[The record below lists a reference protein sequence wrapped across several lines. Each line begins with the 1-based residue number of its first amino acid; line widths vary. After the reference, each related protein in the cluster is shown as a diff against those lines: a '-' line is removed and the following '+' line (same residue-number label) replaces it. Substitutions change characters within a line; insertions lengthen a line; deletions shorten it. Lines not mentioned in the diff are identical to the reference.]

1 LLVGNVRHA
10 IALAWRVERGL
21 VVQHVGA
28 ALLNALAPVAIAYVG
43 KLIVDAVVLSI
54 ASAEHPIFPSL
65 TWALVELG
73 LVLGAHAS
81 GQWSGLTSQLL
92 RARLAMHVDRIIF
105 EKVLRLSVARFE
117 DPQFMDML
125 ERARKESSWRPLE
138 MITHGLR
145 LLRDVTTLVG
155 YGALL
160 VGFSPWAAVA
170 LVLAGLPFLAETRY
184 AAEQYLM
191 KSQRTQRERQAFY
204 LQQLLTSDWHVKEV
218 KLFALGPFLL
228 GRHKELHDGFY
239 AEDRRFATRRGLA
252 VTLLGALS
260 IGVFYAIYALVIGQT
275 VTGAITL
282 GSMTLYLTVFRS
294 GQSSFQSAMTSIA
307 RAYEDNLYVNNL
319 FELLALEEDD
329 VAERGPAS
337 AKLPEHAPEVRF
349 EHVTFHYPG
358 SERPC
363 LEDVSFTIAPGQ
375 TLALVG
381 PNGAGKTT
389 LIKLLV
395 GLYPM
400 QKGRILVGGEDI
412 AKMDRGE
419 LRARIGVV
427 FQDFVHYHF
436 SAADN
441 VGMGWL
447 PLRED
452 HDAIERA
459 ARSAGASEIVES
471 LPAKWDTILGRW
483 FGGEQLSVGQWQ
495 RMALARAFMR
505 RSKVLVLDEPTASI
519 DAEGEHEIFQRF
531 GALKTDATAV
541 LITHRFGTVRMADRI
556 VVLEHGRVVEEGTH
570 DELARAG
577 GLYARMFEMQAEGYR
592 D

>member
-1 LLVGNVRHA
+1 
-10 IALAWRVERGL
+10 
-21 VVQHVGA
+21 
-28 ALLNALAPVAIAYVG
+28 
-43 KLIVDAVVLSI
+43 
-54 ASAEHPIFPSL
+54 
-65 TWALVELG
+65 
-73 LVLGAHAS
+73 
-81 GQWSGLTSQLL
+81 
-92 RARLAMHVDRIIF
+92 
-105 EKVLRLSVARFE
+105 
-117 DPQFMDML
+117 
-125 ERARKESSWRPLE
+125 
-138 MITHGLR
+138 
-145 LLRDVTTLVG
+145 
-155 YGALL
+155 
-160 VGFSPWAAVA
+160 
-170 LVLAGLPFLAETRY
+170 
-184 AAEQYLM
+184 
-191 KSQRTQRERQAFY
+191 
-204 LQQLLTSDWHVKEV
+204 
-218 KLFALGPFLL
+218 
-228 GRHKELHDGFY
+228 
-239 AEDRRFATRRGLA
+239 
-252 VTLLGALS
+252 
-260 IGVFYAIYALVIGQT
+260 
-275 VTGAITL
+275 
-282 GSMTLYLTVFRS
+282 
-294 GQSSFQSAMTSIA
+294 
-307 RAYEDNLYVNNL
+307 
-319 FELLALEEDD
+319 
-329 VAERGPAS
+329 

-427 FQDFVHYHF
+427 FQDFVHYNF